1 MIGGLLIRRS
11 IYMCT
16 NYENINIFLR
26 KNHLFIDF
34 SRESEKNLVSCVICQ
49 IIIELLEKLLKY
61 SVLCRLQCI
70 CLLFG

>member
-16 NYENINIFLR
+16 NYENINNFLR

-34 SRESEKNLVSCVICQ
+34 SIESEKKLVSCVICQ

>member
-16 NYENINIFLR
+16 NYENINNFLR

-34 SRESEKNLVSCVICQ
+34 SIESEKNLMSCVICQ
-49 IIIELLEKLLKY
+49 IIIELLENY
-61 SVLCRLQCI
+61 
-70 CLLFG
+70 